1 METACDTR
9 CYNCL
14 AAAIIRR
21 EWAWQKVVVVQ
32 GDSVRRGA
40 GGTSTLV
47 PKRGPPSALGG
58 NLAYLLGQAM
68 YHLSARLSLRPSVP

>member
-1 METACDTR
+1 M
-9 CYNCL
+9 
-14 AAAIIRR
+14 
-21 EWAWQKVVVVQ
+21 Q
-32 GDSVRRGA
+32 RGA